1 MARKKRKST
10 RGRRTTHRRA
20 RRGRRRGGGGGVR
33 GLLPSRE
40 DQHLFIAS
48 AGIGWLEEKMKTDDS
63 FFLNKLPTPIAAL
76 GRTGNLAVALL
87 IAGYF
92 TKNKWARLGARAA
105 AAVTCYQLG
114 RKGGV
119 FTDGKAFFSVSGG
132 GFSDDD
138 VANAIAAQQ
147 MGALSP
153 DGGMMPGVEF
163 ADQFAYGS

>member
-1 MARKKRKST
+1 MAKKRKSSG
-10 RGRRTTHRRA
+10 RRKSGGRRTTRR
-20 RRGRRRGGGGGVR
+20 RSRRGGGGTR

-40 DQHLFIAS
+40 DQHLFLAS
-48 AGIGWLEEKMKTDDS
+48 AGIGFLEQKMKSDDS
-63 FFLNKLPTPIAAL
+63 FFLNKLPAPIDAL

-87 IAGYF
+87 ILGYV

-105 AAVTCYQLG
+105 ASVTAYQLG
-114 RKGGV
+114 RKGGL

-132 GFSDDD
+132 GFDDDD